1 MFRILWP
8 HDKDRTM
15 NDLNALRPLEAYP
28 SRTSTDIRYA
38 DLDRQGH
45 VNNAVFATF
54 SEVGRVAFMYDP
66 ARPLATEGRSFVIA
80 RLQIDFRAE
89 LFWPGS
95 VDIGTGVV
103 RVGRSSF
110 TLAQGIF
117 NEGRLVATT
126 EATIV
131 IVDKETRRSTP
142 LPPATVEVLQS
153 LRLADAPQE

>member
-1 MFRILWP
+1 MTDASA
-8 HDKDRTM
+8 H
-15 NDLNALRPLEAYP
+15 RPLEAYP
-28 SRTSTDIRYA
+28 SRTSADIRYS

-66 ARPLATEGRSFVIA
+66 TRPLASEGRSFVIA

-89 LFWPGS
+89 LFWPGH
-95 VDIGTGVV
+95 VDIGTGVL

-117 NEGRLVATT
+117 SKGQLAATT

-131 IVDKETRRSTP
+131 MVDKETRRSTP
-142 LPPATVEVLQS
+142 VPPATVEILQGMM
-153 LRLADAPQE
+153 LADAS

>member
-1 MFRILWP
+1 M
-8 HDKDRTM
+8 TM

-28 SRTSTDIRYA
+28 SRTSADIRYS

-45 VNNAVFATF
+45 VNNAIFATF

-66 ARPLATEGRSFVIA
+66 DKPLAVEGRSFVIA
-80 RLQIDFRAE
+80 RLLIDFRAE

-95 VDIGTGVV
+95 VEIGTGVLK
-103 RVGRSSF
+103 VGRSSF

-117 NEGRLVATT
+117 NEGRLVATA

-131 IVDKETRRSTP
+131 MVDKDTRRSTP
-142 LPPATVEVLQS
+142 LPAQTIDILKS
-153 LRLADAPQE
+153 LMLADAS

>member
-1 MFRILWP
+1 
-8 HDKDRTM
+8 M
-15 NDLNALRPLEAYP
+15 NDPNALRPIEAYP
-28 SRTSTDIRYA
+28 SRTSADIRYS

-66 ARPLATEGRSFVIA
+66 ERPLASEGRSFVIA

-95 VDIGTGVV
+95 VEIGTGVV

-110 TLAQGIF
+110 TLAQGMF
-117 NEGRLVATT
+117 SKGQLVATT

-131 IVDKETRRSTP
+131 MVDKETRRSTP
-142 LPPATVEVLQS
+142 LPPETADILHS